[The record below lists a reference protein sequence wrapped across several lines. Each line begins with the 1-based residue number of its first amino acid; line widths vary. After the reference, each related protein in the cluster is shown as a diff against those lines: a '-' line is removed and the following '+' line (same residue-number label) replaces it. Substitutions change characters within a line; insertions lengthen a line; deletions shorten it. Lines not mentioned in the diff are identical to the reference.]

1 MKNEKNI
8 LAEIG
13 NQNPFTVPQNYF
25 ENFAVA
31 MEQQIFTEKKEA
43 KTIPLYSK
51 LKPFYYIA
59 AAVVMAFFAG
69 DYLIMKTSNDINVAD
84 SAETYSMPEHSDV
97 LLAYIDE
104 HTLVEYY
111 LTSGE
116 EL

>member
-1 MKNEKNI
+1 MKNENNI

-13 NQNPFTVPQNYF
+13 NKNPFTVPENYF
-25 ENFAVA
+25 ENFAAA
-31 MEQQIFTEKKEA
+31 MEQKISAEKKT
-43 KTIPLYSK
+43 KIIPLYNK

-59 AAVVMAFFAG
+59 AAVVLAFFVG
-69 DYLIMKTSNDINVAD
+69 DYLTIKTSTGIDAEY
-84 SAETYSMPEHSDV
+84 AETYTMPESSDV

-111 LTSGE
+111 LTAGE